1 MHQIPTLIIKGD
13 EKVCWSKIIL
23 RKMKHVI
30 DWISTLKKV
39 FKVISDP
46 RMNVKYVAKDKNE
59 YLMPWFSAKS
69 LLNLSWPH
77 YAKILE
83 KHYGM
88 FKTHIHEL
96 TAISKLLTLSKGEW
110 SVR

>member
-1 MHQIPTLIIKGD
+1 MHQIPTLLIKGD

-46 RMNVKYVAKDKNE
+46 RMNVKYVAKDKHE

-83 KHYGM
+83 EHYAM

-96 TAISKLLTLSKGEW
+96 TAISIQLTLNKW
-110 SVR
+110 

>member
-1 MHQIPTLIIKGD
+1 
-13 EKVCWSKIIL
+13 
-23 RKMKHVI
+23 MKHVI

-46 RMNVKYVAKDKNE
+46 RMNVEYVAKDKHE
-59 YLMPWFSAKS
+59 YLMPLFSAKS

-83 KHYGM
+83 EHYAM

-96 TAISKLLTLSKGEW
+96 TAISIQLTLNKW
-110 SVR
+110 

>member
-1 MHQIPTLIIKGD
+1 
-13 EKVCWSKIIL
+13 
-23 RKMKHVI
+23 MKHVI

-39 FKVISDP
+39 FNVTSDP
-46 RMNVKYVAKDKNE
+46 RMNVKCVAKDKHE

-83 KHYGM
+83 EHYAM

-96 TAISKLLTLSKGEW
+96 TAVSILLKLSKW
-110 SVR
+110 